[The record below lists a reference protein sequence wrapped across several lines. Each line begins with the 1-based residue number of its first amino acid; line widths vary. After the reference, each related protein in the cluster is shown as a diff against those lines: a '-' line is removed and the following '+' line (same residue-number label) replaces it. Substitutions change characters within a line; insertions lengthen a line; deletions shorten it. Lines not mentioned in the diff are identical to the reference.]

1 MLQYR
6 LVYTRKV
13 QRIVRG
19 TALILFLVT
28 FFGALIFI
36 RFGPLLVVDRT
47 NHFLLTQLHIPA
59 DILAIASWVIIA
71 ASLVA
76 MFIILKKKR

>member
-1 MLQYR
+1 MLRYR
-6 LVYTRKV
+6 FVYTKRV
-13 QRIVRG
+13 QRIIRR
-19 TALILFLVT
+19 TALILLLVA
-28 FFGALIFI
+28 FFGVLIFI

-47 NHFLLTQLHIPA
+47 NHFLLTRLHIPA
-59 DILAIASWVIIA
+59 DVLTVASWVIVA